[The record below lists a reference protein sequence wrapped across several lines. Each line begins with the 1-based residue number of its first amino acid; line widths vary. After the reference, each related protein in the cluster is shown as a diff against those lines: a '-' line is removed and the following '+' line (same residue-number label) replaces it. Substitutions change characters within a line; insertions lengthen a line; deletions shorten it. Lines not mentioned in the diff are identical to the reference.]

1 MAENEI
7 TKSINSTL
15 AKKLG
20 CYEETNNS
28 DAKTKDYF
36 GSNGIINNLFIS
48 KTVKTIKTLGSCQ
61 GENFGDNQVNYCSDS
76 VLTWWQAYLLKK
88 FDKGELEVI
97 IRNPGEAA
105 KSYVVNEIGFAR
117 SKKTQK
123 GDCEIILEKNITK
136 KIIEKIHKDT
146 EEVLNNCDENSA
158 ESSKEKKEKKL
169 EILKKWIQSP
179 PNVILYP
186 DIEINIPNESF
197 KLNLYSCG
205 FYIENDTNQ
214 IIEDFINYDHRSKH
228 NKEPNFY
235 VAFKSEIYKDKI
247 QNFDF
252 RKTDNG
258 LNVQGRKRI
267 ENISS
272 IGDIQKEKY
281 YLSYVKY
288 ITTDKKVVFPFK
300 GENISSII
308 FGFEPIELIGQK
320 NTNITKELVVPIKE
334 NENVIPTI
342 YNKWYDD
349 DVEVCRYYSYDLQ
362 NLSLINENKKE
373 FYVFKKT
380 LSLPTTAGGI
390 VSSGQKKE
398 DILHIKEIKND
409 IIYIT
414 TDKIPVKEGD
424 DYWADHYEGNNQIYY
439 LTTEEGSQNCA
450 YEVKFKTKAE
460 GETEY
465 KEITKYYT
473 KMHDKGNDAM
483 NSLGVYGDWV
493 VALMNWGKRTN
504 SEYNKEENGIEI
516 ATGST
521 VNSNSTLYQEYYAK
535 RDDDDERIGTIPNL
549 YIQKNTIKYRLRG
562 ATVLGEYNT
571 EPIEYGDGVLNTIF
585 SDKGL
590 ENLEK
595 DEAII
600 TTFYTD
606 KDGVVTYG
614 AGCTFS
620 VYNPMQKS
628 IWSAFIRN
636 CYDKGIYPD
645 AGASNYITKKGLD
658 TFLPENWS
666 GSWRKGSY
674 RLIGT
679 NNHFYIKD
687 DTAGKPIRVLPDAG
701 IYGSLKRTKSS
712 DLAGG
717 KAEYSWEKC
726 GPKNPIFDP
735 IYIKASTN
743 YENFKVR
750 CKSPNDAYGEINR
763 FTNYAMMEKAKV
775 LFGNIQAGGGAI
787 GNFSDNENELEKVK
801 KWCSNPS
808 YRSDAYKPLTQEQ
821 WELLLSVYYNG
832 APQLSP
838 SKTGKTFSSIF
849 KGEVKSYKDLC
860 TKIYNFAS
868 NGQTA
873 YTSEN
878 AFRGARWRTET
889 FLPAFNPSKINP
901 TPATDSKGDEVIRE
915 IFGVSIRC
923 FALNDLTIFSRVKV
937 RERNDTTFTKEL
949 GYDSTVNENNNYAF
963 GRMFDF
969 KVKEEDEALSS
980 GGGGGN
986 GGPSKEELNW
996 ENVKET
1002 IDKWTCK
1009 LGNNTEPK
1017 EQYLVDVNR
1026 YYDFYSE
1033 MAPYIELAFRKYDS
1047 SGNKG
1052 WNVINSIKH
1061 PYIKNLF
1068 VEDKGVKTATITLFD
1083 KDFNSYQKG
1092 ILTSLNEPRGNG
1104 NEKECVYSLESLIRS
1119 SLISMDITTGETN
1132 KKDLKYNEDI
1142 INTTEQLK
1150 DSFIKFVEDAQT
1162 SDPTNLCIRFG
1173 YCDLN
1178 QTFHMKTEGD
1188 IVRSTDEA
1196 SVKMIN
1202 YFEKEKNATKRN
1214 ARWWQFK
1221 NDTTVRTISAIP
1233 NFVIR
1238 GNSLESNDGKFELS
1252 SLGDQIITTDKDEG
1266 NRDVK
1271 LNGVDQTTLITPYRM
1286 YMIVGYETKLQT
1298 NGILYTIKAI
1308 ESTLGETLR
1317 KRFLQRYSEIT
1328 SYPLEILYILIK
1340 IFNESYTGEINKN
1353 SKIKIYYLDDLGKGT
1368 DGFNML
1374 FDFSGMDP
1382 KEAQKFGEIKDYY
1395 YSRNVKVETIDK
1407 KWLKKASIRFGTEEA
1422 LSRNSSRN
1430 EGKPNLYKNVSSL
1443 INEFCAICPARKE
1456 WDEAEEELKAY
1467 DGNGNEVIGDKYKS
1481 SAPLGWFVA
1490 RLGKN
1495 GAAKDEEKLDNET
1508 YIVLY
1513 YKKPVKLGKIRLYRW
1528 GPALTGKTVVRS
1540 IDVKNNNEFAILSGV
1555 NSFSNVPNGVKQSIK
1570 LNYNNIGSGTKPVKE
1585 NAAGQ
1590 MSSTISSDK
1599 LNEEYEKN
1607 NGMILTGYVNP
1618 TEIQANK
1625 FDAAFSSSMYTG
1637 SITLLGDPC
1646 LEFDMTIQPYC
1657 YPIRLEVVVPYNET
1671 YFRDVQV
1678 RQEINKGEFGHQF
1691 PYGSTGRYHEITR
1704 YYVITS
1710 ITHNIGI
1717 DGYTTT
1723 LGISSYPGI
1732 ENDILINPNAS
1743 TKLPIL

>member
-1 MAENEI
+1 MAENEV
-7 TKSINSTL
+7 TKSIKSTL

-20 CYEETNNS
+20 CYEEANNS

-61 GENFGDNQVNYCSDS
+61 GENFGDNQVNYCSKTE
-76 VLTWWQAYLLKK
+76 LTWWQAYLLKK
-88 FDKGELEVI
+88 FDEGNLKVVKI
-97 IRNPGEAA
+97 VPGEGS
-105 KSYVVNEIGFAR
+105 KEYVINEIGFAK
-117 SKKTQK
+117 SKKIARI
-123 GDCEIILEKNITK
+123 DCEIVLDKNIIK
-136 KIIEKIHKDT
+136 KITERLYEITEKDKGAAIDAYEQEAF
-146 EEVLNNCDENSA
+146 EEY
-158 ESSKEKKEKKL
+158 KEERLKKL
-169 EILKKWIQSP
+169 AAWKTNP
-179 PNVILYP
+179 P
-186 DIEINIPNESF
+186 DIIMYPNITEYNGYY
-197 KLNLYSCG
+197 KLNLYSCY
-205 FYIENDTNQ
+205 FKNDDEQ
-214 IIEDFINYDHRSKH
+214 ILREIIDYDNKTHEITKEITSKSICYLAVGD
-228 NKEPNFY
+228 ESSP
-235 VAFKSEIYKDKI
+235 I
-247 QNFDF
+247 FDF
-252 RKTDNG
+252 KKNDDS
-258 LNVQGRKRI
+258 NVQGRKRI

-272 IGDIQKEKY
+272 IGDMQGKKY

-288 ITTDKKVVFPFK
+288 ITTDKDVAFPFK

-308 FGFEPIELIGQK
+308 FGFEPIEFIGQK
-320 NTNITKELVVPIKE
+320 NTDTTKELVVPIKE

-349 DVEVCRYYSYDLQ
+349 EVEVCRYYSYDLQ
-362 NLSLINENKKE
+362 NLSPINENKKK
-373 FYVFKKT
+373 FYVFKKI

-398 DILHIKEIKND
+398 DILRIKEIKND

-414 TDKIPVKEGD
+414 SDKIPVKEGD
-424 DYWADHYEGNNQIYY
+424 DYWADHFEGNNQIYY
-439 LTTEEGSQNCA
+439 LSTEEGSQNCA

-473 KMHDKGNDAM
+473 KMHDKGNDVV
-483 NSLGVYGDWV
+483 NSWGMYGDWV

-549 YIQKNTIKYRLRG
+549 YIQKNTIKYRPRG

-606 KDGVVTYG
+606 GDGVVTYG

-620 VYNPMQKS
+620 VYNPMQKN

-645 AGASNYITKKGLD
+645 AGASNYITEKGLHE
-658 TFLPENWS
+658 FLPENWS
-666 GSWRKGSY
+666 GSWRQGSY

-679 NNHFYIKD
+679 NDHFYIKGA
-687 DTAGKPIRVLPDAG
+687 AGNPIRVIPNAG

-717 KAEYSWEKC
+717 KAEYSWNNYTTQ
-726 GPKNPIFDP
+726 NPIFDP
-735 IYIKASTN
+735 IYIKKATS
-743 YENFKVR
+743 YENFKVH
-750 CKSPNDAYGEINR
+750 CKSPNEAYGEINS

-775 LFGNIQAGGGAI
+775 LFGHIQAGGGAI
-787 GNFSDNENELEKVK
+787 GNFSDNETELEKVK
-801 KWCSNPS
+801 KWCLNPS

-832 APQLSP
+832 VPRFNP
-838 SKTGKTFSSIF
+838 SKTGKSFSSIF
-849 KGEVKSYKDLC
+849 IREVKSYKELC
-860 TKIYNFAS
+860 TKIYNFAN
-868 NGQTA
+868 NGQTT
-873 YTSEN
+873 YTSKN

-937 RERNDTTFTKEL
+937 KERNDTTFTKEL

-1119 SLISMDITTGETN
+1119 SLISMDITTGETD
-1132 KKDLKYNEDI
+1132 KKELKYNEDI

-1150 DSFIKFVEDAQT
+1150 DSFIKFVEDAQA

-1495 GAAKDEEKLDNET
+1495 GASKDEKLDNET

-1717 DGYTTT
+1717 DGGYTTT

>member
-1 MAENEI
+1 MAENEV
-7 TKSINSTL
+7 TKSIKSTL

-20 CYEETNNS
+20 CYEEANNS

-88 FDKGELEVI
+88 FDKGELEVV

-105 KSYVVNEIGFAR
+105 KNYVVNEIGYAR
-117 SKKTQK
+117 SKKKQK
-123 GDCEIILEKNITK
+123 GDCEIILEKNIAK

-146 EEVLNNCDENSA
+146 EESLNNSDENSS
-158 ESSKEKKEKKL
+158 ESSIEKKEKKL

-197 KLNLYSCG
+197 KINLYSCG
-205 FYIENDTNQ
+205 FNIKNDDANQ
-214 IIEDFINYDHRSKH
+214 IIDQIIGDFINCDHSSIH

-235 VAFKSEIYKDKI
+235 VAFKSEILGDKI

-272 IGDIQKEKY
+272 IGDMQGKKY

-288 ITTDKKVVFPFK
+288 ITTDKDVAFPFK

-308 FGFEPIELIGQK
+308 FGFEPIEFIGQK
-320 NTNITKELVVPIKE
+320 NTDTTKELVVPIKE

-349 DVEVCRYYSYDLQ
+349 KDKVEVCRYYSYDLQ
-362 NLSLINENKKE
+362 NLSLINENKKKL
-373 FYVFKKT
+373 YVFKKI

-414 TDKIPVKEGD
+414 ADKIPVKEGD

-473 KMHDKGNDAM
+473 KMHDKGNDVV
-483 NSLGVYGDWV
+483 NSWGMYGDWV

-549 YIQKNTIKYRLRG
+549 YIQKNTIKYRPRG

-571 EPIEYGDGVLNTIF
+571 EPIEYGDGVLHEWF
-585 SDKGL
+585 SKEGFEDLNQK
-590 ENLEK
+590 
-595 DEAII
+595 EAII
-600 TTFYTD
+600 PCFYTD
-606 KDGVVTYG
+606 NTGVVTFG
-614 AGCTFS
+614 VGCTIS
-620 VYNPMQKS
+620 VFNGSLDGYRS
-628 IWSAFIRN
+628 LWSAFVGACYYKKVGADAATKQAIR
-636 CYDKGIYPD
+636 DK
-645 AGASNYITKKGLD
+645 NITE
-658 TFLPENWS
+658 FLPSGWDKNGNWS
-666 GSWRKGSY
+666 ERGDSGAYLTYQGGQFKLLDNKTHDG
-674 RLIGT
+674 
-679 NNHFYIKD
+679 
-687 DTAGKPIRVLPDAG
+687 IRYLPQ
-701 IYGSLKRTKSS
+701 KV
-712 DLAGG
+712 
-717 KAEYSWEKC
+717 
-726 GPKNPIFDP
+726 
-735 IYIKASTN
+735 
-743 YENFKVR
+743 ENFKLKHNANENIYFGVVKVFNN
-750 CKSPNDAYGEINR
+750 KSEVDPNKKGFKYYCESWTPEEQQNMLKSIFYYRDAAMHQKINEMY
-763 FTNYAMMEKAKV
+763 NLIK
-775 LFGNIQAGGGAI
+775 QAGGVVG
-787 GNFSDNENELEKVK
+787 DNVSMET
-801 KWCSNPS
+801 WCEFPQK
-808 YRSDAYKPLTQEQ
+808 RSPEFQPLTQKQ
-821 WELLLSVYYNG
+821 WEGLASIVYQGWPTLKGVGSLSAIIKNKQ
-832 APQLSP
+832 A
-838 SKTGKTFSSIF
+838 
-849 KGEVKSYKDLC
+849 SYKELC
-860 TKIYNFAS
+860 RKIYLHANHEQS
-868 NGQTA
+868 E
-873 YTSEN
+873 YTQKWQYREH
-878 AFRGARWRTET
+878 AKDWYAVLFD
-889 FLPAFNPSKINP
+889 PSKINP

-969 KVKEEDEALSS
+969 KVKEEVLSS
-980 GGGGGN
+980 EGGGGN

-1119 SLISMDITTGETN
+1119 SLISMDITTGETD
-1132 KKDLKYNEDI
+1132 KKELKYNEDI

-1150 DSFIKFVEDAQT
+1150 DSFIKFVEDAQA

-1317 KRFLQRYSEIT
+1317 KRFLQRYSEVT

-1422 LSRNSSRN
+1422 LSRNSYRN

-1456 WDEAEEELKAY
+1456 WDETDEELKAY

-1495 GAAKDEEKLDNET
+1495 GASKDEKLDNET

-1717 DGYTTT
+1717 DGGYTTT

>member
-1 MAENEI
+1 MAENEV
-7 TKSINSTL
+7 TKSIKSTL
-15 AKKLG
+15 ANKLE
-20 CYEETNNS
+20 CYVEANNTNE
-28 DAKTKDYF
+28 KTKDYF
-36 GSNGIINNLFIS
+36 GSNGMISTLFDTNSIKNL
-48 KTVKTIKTLGSCQ
+48 KTLSSCT
-61 GENFGDNQVNYCSDS
+61 GEDFSNEQVNYCSNA

-88 FDKGELEVI
+88 FDTDKIADIVELQPPVREEDNSVLPSML
-97 IRNPGEAA
+97 NPIEL
-105 KSYVVNEIGFAR
+105 
-117 SKKTQK
+117 
-123 GDCEIILEKNITK
+123 DK
-136 KIIEKIHKDT
+136 KIIEKLINKLD
-146 EEVLNNCDENSA
+146 EEYKNPSGPLQNGRKYIIDRLKEN
-158 ESSKEKKEKKL
+158 
-169 EILKKWIQSP
+169 LKKIYIYTNTEMYGGKYTKLNIYACGVKFESAVVDQDKIFEFYK
-179 PNVILYP
+179 NELKIALNKD
-186 DIEINIPNESF
+186 DIKEEINIVLKELIDYDGKTEAKKATKTNHDLILTNKKTVDERGKKEGDKKTNF
-197 KLNLYSCG
+197 K
-205 FYIENDTNQ
+205 Q
-214 IIEDFINYDHRSKH
+214 R
-228 NKEPNFY
+228 
-235 VAFKSEIYKDKI
+235 
-247 QNFDF
+247 
-252 RKTDNG
+252 R
-258 LNVQGRKRI
+258 RI
-267 ENISS
+267 ENISNIS
-272 IGDIQKEKY
+272 TLNNNY
-281 YLSYVKY
+281 YLKYVKY
-288 ITTDKKVVFPFK
+288 IITKKEFPFE
-300 GENISSII
+300 GNEILGLT
-308 FGFEPIELIGQK
+308 FGFDTINDK
-320 NTNITKELVVPIKE
+320 NEKDPIKE
-334 NENVIPTI
+334 LAVSIKEEGKVIPTI
-342 YNKWYDD
+342 NNEWINDKK
-349 DVEVCRYYSYDLQ
+349 DVQRYYSYDLQ
-362 NLSLINENKKE
+362 SLSFINESNNKE
-373 FYVFKKT
+373 IYVFKDEFYIKT
-380 LSLPTTAGGI
+380 NSVAVTAGRGI
-390 VSSGQKKE
+390 KQVLGLSSKE
-398 DILHIKEIKND
+398 VKNS

-414 TDKIPVKEGD
+414 ADKIPEIKKEE
-424 DYWADHYEGNNQIYY
+424 YWADHYEGEGFIDLDY
-439 LTTEEGSQNCA
+439 LYKNDKVA
-450 YEVKFKTKAE
+450 YEVKFRTKAE
-460 GETEY
+460 GENEY
-465 KEITKYYT
+465 KDISKCFAELVTNR
-473 KMHDKGNDAM
+473 D
-483 NSLGVYGDWV
+483 LGIGDN
-493 VALMNWGKRTN
+493 LYK
-504 SEYNKEENGIEI
+504 
-516 ATGST
+516 
-521 VNSNSTLYQEYYAK
+521 NSNGWIAVILRDFERTDNEYKKIEEEKISIELVNGNSANAGDTLYQVHYTK
-535 RDDDDERIGTIPNL
+535 GTEDNGYKL
-549 YIQKNTIKYRLRG
+549 YIQNNDIIIKP
-562 ATVLGEYNT
+562 GEGEEIRHTTN
-571 EPIEYGDGVLNTIF
+571 PISYGDGVLHEFYSKEGYEELNK
-585 SDKGL
+585 SEG
-590 ENLEK
+590 
-595 DEAII
+595 II
-600 TTFYTD
+600 PCFYTEFA
-606 KDGVVTYG
+606 GNVTYG
-614 AGCTFS
+614 TGCTFG
-620 VYNPMQKS
+620 VYDPNVAGLKRL
-628 IWSAFIRN
+628 WSAFFGA
-636 CYDKGIYPD
+636 CYYGKVGIGLSVKN
-645 AGASNYITKKGLD
+645 AIKKHGF
-658 TFLPENWS
+658 TEFLPANWENSWEGGS
-666 GSWRKGSY
+666 GGHLIFTGSQFQLLNGKNEPIQYIPHKIYFSTEQNKLIMTTPKKYSYFGVVKVSKYETSLQGY
-674 RLIGT
+674 RTAWGSVSSAMPSIDYYRDKALENRADSLYT
-679 NNHFYIKD
+679 QIK
-687 DTAGKPIRVLPDAG
+687 
-701 IYGSLKRTKSS
+701 
-712 DLAGG
+712 LAGG
-717 KAEYSWEKC
+717 VEGDQNLPLRQWCAIPEK
-726 GPKNPIFDP
+726 
-735 IYIKASTN
+735 
-743 YENFKVR
+743 R
-750 CKSPNDAYGEINR
+750 SPEFR
-763 FTNYAMMEKAKV
+763 
-775 LFGNIQAGGGAI
+775 
-787 GNFSDNENELEKVK
+787 
-801 KWCSNPS
+801 
-808 YRSDAYKPLTQEQ
+808 PLTQKQ
-821 WELLLSVYYNG
+821 WEALVSIVYQG
-832 APQLSP
+832 WP
-838 SKTGKTFSSIF
+838 SLASGGSLITIIKNKQD
-849 KGEVKSYKDLC
+849 SYKELC
-860 TKIYNFAS
+860 RKIYLHANHEQS
-868 NGQTA
+868 E
-873 YTSEN
+873 YTQN
-878 AFRGARWRTET
+878 WQYRGHAKKYAAL
-889 FLPAFNPSKINP
+889 FDPSKINTAP
-901 TPATDSKGDEVIRE
+901 VANSKGDDIRRE
-915 IFGVSIRC
+915 IVAISFRC
-923 FALNDLTIFSRVKV
+923 FTFYDLIINS
-937 RERNDTTFTKEL
+937 
-949 GYDSTVNENNNYAF
+949 
-963 GRMFDF
+963 
-969 KVKEEDEALSS
+969 KVKYEERKDISFTEMSRGDTFYSRMYNVTIKPKEEEAGSE
-980 GGGGGN
+980 GGGGN

-1119 SLISMDITTGETN
+1119 SLISMDITTGETD
-1132 KKDLKYNEDI
+1132 KKELKYNEDI

-1150 DSFIKFVEDAQT
+1150 DSFIKFVEDAQA

-1456 WDEAEEELKAY
+1456 WDETEEELKAY

-1495 GAAKDEEKLDNET
+1495 GASKDEEKLDNET